1 MHAMPCYV
9 FPYGVKHSIN
19 YKCSILGGLKD
30 ILKILLNCNP
40 SPANPLTK
48 WLNWM
53 RGKNVWR
60 GTALTIHQPTHM
72 YHCWENVGL
81 MICVCCLE
89 VRPREAENNAIT
101 VLAFF
106 FTICLSLVM
115 WPEGDIPS
123 GRGNNIRHCLHGEH
137 SVRGRW
143 MLSTWC
149 H

>member
-1 MHAMPCYV
+1 MHATLCYV

-30 ILKILLNCNP
+30 ILRILLNCNP

-48 WLNWM
+48 WLSWM

-60 GTALTIHQPTHM
+60 GTALTILPPT
-72 YHCWENVGL
+72 CTIVEKCRSRDL
-81 MICVCCLE
+81 CLLLG
-89 VRPREAENNAIT
+89 VRPREAENNPIT

-106 FTICLSLVM
+106 FTICLSLVL

-143 MLSTWC
+143 MLSTWY